1 MRATAIEDKLDY
13 LNHDDDDADDGV
25 IVKMIVF
32 VLSIFNWCVEHRY
45 RANYTS

>member
-1 MRATAIEDKLDY
+1 MRATAIEDKLDN
-13 LNHDDDDADDGV
+13 LNNDDDDADDGV

-45 RANYTS
+45 CADNPS